1 MEATKKLKEL
11 EREVQRLR
19 SLVLLDRDALFEKKL
34 VSLRGMGRL
43 LVSEDELERAVEQA
57 KKSVFAGVKH
67 VVRD

>member
-1 MEATKKLKEL
+1 MEATKKLEEL
-11 EREVQRLR
+11 EREVQTLR
-19 SLVLLDRDALFEKKL
+19 SLVLLERDALFEKKL

-43 LVSEDELERAVEQA
+43 LVSEDELERAVEEA